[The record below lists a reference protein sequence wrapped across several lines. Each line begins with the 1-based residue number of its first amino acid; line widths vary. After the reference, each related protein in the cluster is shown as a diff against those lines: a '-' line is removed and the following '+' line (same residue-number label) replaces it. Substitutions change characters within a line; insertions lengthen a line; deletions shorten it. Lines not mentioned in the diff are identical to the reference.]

1 MRGMNGQ
8 QVRVVERQQQRLL
21 VNVEQMFVRGDQQRD
36 VHPVAAG
43 AALFVG
49 PAGDRLEGVELG
61 AEQAR
66 DDDRRV
72 VVRVVWSTANH
83 APLTRLGGPAA
94 LGLLINVWWA
104 GQLDSALLFI
114 GIVWVEVL
122 VLAING
128 WRCPLTAVAA
138 RYTNDRQDNFDI
150 YLPVWLARNN
160 KTIFGALLIGGMV
173 FTAARWLGWL

>member
-1 MRGMNGQ
+1 
-8 QVRVVERQQQRLL
+8 VKTAHTLIWAFFASCVVAIPL
-21 VNVEQMFVRGDQQRD
+21 V
-36 VHPVAAG
+36 A
-43 AALFVG
+43 
-49 PAGDRLEGVELG
+49 
-61 AEQAR
+61 
-66 DDDRRV
+66 
-72 VVRVVWSTANH
+72 
-83 APLTRLGGPAA
+83 
-94 LGLLINVWWA
+94 WA
-104 GQLDSALLFI
+104 GQFDSALLFI

-173 FTAARWLGWL
+173 FTAVRWLGWL